1 MPLML
6 KVIAGIGWA
15 AGALILVLIVVGVV
29 FVLLFI
35 LPRLLANR

>member
-1 MPLML
+1 ML